1 MMGGFWNGTKYLG
14 IYHITSDF
22 LALPEAMWA
31 ILLHSLQCTVC
42 WKQLSFPKPVVTF
55 LLYLITVTA
64 FYLRP
69 LQKFHW
75 EHHWYSCILWSKYL
89 IQLVKFDIFD
99 ESSVNISDFYQLEET
114 TGSSMCWRHTLH
126 HQLHCQSTV
135 IATTTSVKIIA
146 DAEGQKFAEQEIIC
160 LTEWNSLLDRVAYLT
175 LSHTAFRLSPSLFCS
190 GKWSVTK
197 YFWWLC

>member
-1 MMGGFWNGTKYLG
+1 
-14 IYHITSDF
+14 
-22 LALPEAMWA
+22 MWA
-31 ILLHSLQCTVC
+31 ILLHSLQCTVLETLI
-42 WKQLSFPKPVVTF
+42 LSQTSGHFSSLSHYCCC
-55 LLYLITVTA
+55 LLPWD
-64 FYLRP
+64 RP

-89 IQLVKFDIFD
+89 MQLVKFDIFD

-126 HQLHCQSTV
+126 HQLHCQNTV
-135 IATTTSVKIIA
+135 IATTMSVKIIA
-146 DAEGQKFAEQEIIC
+146 GAEGQKFAEQEIIC

-175 LSHTAFRLSPSLFCS
+175 LSHTAFRLSPSLFSS

-197 YFWWLC
+197 YFWWIMTAEGAQF